1 MPSSLPMWRAVRTV
15 WAFAEKKSGGIAS
28 FYFLPPARILI
39 LPTHFRSNKGRTI
52 PLLVEVVRPPHSRQH
67 SHSKTLPIQLLVF
80 SQNRIRLSHLVFLF
94 KQFQKTAIEVL
105 FKTYFVGGTR
115 AAHLLDPSGF
125 ILFPLVVHSFYL
137 VVSSAGILSIR
148 STRES
153 EVKSPTEDPMTIL
166 RKSHSVTIFLVVFLE
181 CLFVGYFILNRYLCI
196 AEL

>member
-1 MPSSLPMWRAVRTV
+1 MLLVIRMPSSLPMWRAVRT
-15 WAFAEKKSGGIAS
+15 
-28 FYFLPPARILI
+28 
-39 LPTHFRSNKGRTI
+39 
-52 PLLVEVVRPPHSRQH
+52 
-67 SHSKTLPIQLLVF
+67 
-80 SQNRIRLSHLVFLF
+80 
-94 KQFQKTAIEVL
+94 KTAIEVL

-181 CLFVGYFILNRYLCI
+181 WLFGHGL
-196 AEL
+196 